1 MPPLVDI
8 VIPVYN
14 EEKDLPKCVVSLSRF
29 LEANLSYPWRI
40 VIADNGSTDS
50 TPAVADMLSQEYP
63 NLSCIHLEMKGR
75 GRALRK
81 AWLES
86 DADILTYMDVDL
98 STDLDALPP
107 LVKAI
112 GEEGY
117 DLGIGSRLMKG
128 SVVKRRSFKREVTSR
143 SYNLIIKAI
152 FFTRFKDAQCGFK
165 GISRK
170 AAHALVPK
178 VEDQAWFF
186 DSELLI
192 LAEKSGLRIKEIPV
206 TWIDD
211 PDSRVNVIRTAT
223 EDLKGLLRLRLGG
236 LARALKA
243 LPSAEQAS
251 EELSSG
257 HGG

>member
-1 MPPLVDI
+1 MPPLVDVI
-8 VIPVYN
+8 IPVYN
-14 EEKDLPKCVVSLSRF
+14 EEKDLPKCVVSLSQF
-29 LEANLSYPWRI
+29 LEANLFYPWRI

-50 TPAVADMLSQEYP
+50 TPAVADMLSHEYP
-63 NLSCIHLEMKGR
+63 NVKCIHLEMKGR

-86 DADILTYMDVDL
+86 EADILTYMDVDL
-98 STDLDALPP
+98 STDLKAFPK

-128 SVVKRRSFKREVTSR
+128 AKVTRSLKREVISR
-143 SYNLIIKAI
+143 LYNLIIRAM

-165 GISRK
+165 GMSRR
-170 AAHALVPK
+170 AVRALVPR

-211 PDSRVNVIRTAT
+211 PDSRVNVTRTAT

-236 LARALKA
+236 LARALKE
-243 LPSAEQAS
+243 LPSI
-251 EELSSG
+251 EEAG
-257 HGG
+257 EERPGQGG